1 MHEVVGNY
9 FSFLKKSRKGRLIMI
24 PIEKTVKMTN
34 QDSFR
39 IPSHSREELKFKQG
53 NIAKIHIRNNAIL
66 INACH
71 VYTPEVSSAIG
82 DGGQIYI
89 PIEVRNHFRL
99 KGIVRFKV
107 FIDEVNKCVILRPFE

>member
-1 MHEVVGNY
+1 MHEVLGNY

-24 PIEKTVKMTN
+24 PIEKTVKMSN
-34 QDSFR
+34 QISFR
-39 IPSHSREELKFKQG
+39 IPSLWREELNFIQG

-66 INACH
+66 INACN
-71 VYTPEVSSAIG
+71 VYTTEISSTIG